1 MSRNVERDH
10 RAGFCIIE
18 SRKNIARGG
27 GGEGMR
33 ELFPTCTSV
42 TFVDHTRLSLFLTHR
57 QHFR

>member
-1 MSRNVERDH
+1 MVSGWGKCHATLN
-10 RAGFCIIE
+10 AIISGFCIIE

-42 TFVDHTRLSLFLTHR
+42 IFVDHTRLSLF
-57 QHFR
+57 